1 MTRFSTPRASAGR
14 TGRRPFSGMARF
26 FESFLVWRTLLPSS
40 IDDSRRGRG
49 GDEETDAGAF
59 AERSGASSSTESRE
73 VCCSSPVAMRYWFA
87 ASLIAW
93 GVLGVAG
100 IYWYPLHWYSAPT
113 ILFGAGIG
121 CIANWLKHRSFHCA
135 VTAPLFLIAAI
146 LFLVDSLGIARV
158 NVSLVW
164 SLLFVGTGVAFL
176 LEWKYA
182 KRSGSRGS

>member
-1 MTRFSTPRASAGR
+1 MPG
-14 TGRRPFSGMARF
+14 
-26 FESFLVWRTLLPSS
+26 LL
-40 IDDSRRGRG
+40 
-49 GDEETDAGAF
+49 
-59 AERSGASSSTESRE
+59 RSGPGPRVGRKAEKSAAVHRWQCATG
-73 VCCSSPVAMRYWFA
+73 SP
-87 ASLIAW
+87 LQIAW

-100 IYWYPLHWYSAPT
+100 IYWYPLHCYSAPT

>member
-14 TGRRPFSGMARF
+14 MGRRPFSGMGRF

-40 IDDSRRGRG
+40 IDNSRRGRG

-59 AERSGASSSTESRE
+59 AERSGASSRTESRE

-87 ASLIAW
+87 ALLIAW

>member
-1 MTRFSTPRASAGR
+1 MGSFGRSRHLLVSA
-14 TGRRPFSGMARF
+14 T
-26 FESFLVWRTLLPSS
+26 LVFCSLP
-40 IDDSRRGRG
+40 
-49 GDEETDAGAF
+49 
-59 AERSGASSSTESRE
+59 
-73 VCCSSPVAMRYWFA
+73 
-87 ASLIAW
+87 
-93 GVLGVAG
+93 
-100 IYWYPLHWYSAPT
+100 